1 MSTDSL
7 NYKGIYDENIMS
19 AEEVKKAASDFPELF
34 EGLDEAKKAFDEGYI
49 YVHDINRRKDS
60 VGSCLFDMGTVL
72 SGGFQIGDRHY
83 DEPGDLKEAFELI
96 GLVTLNA
103 SGNIYGGF
111 TIPQIDKLLVRYAE
125 KSFAKYNKNY
135 VSGGMDK
142 KEAEE
147 KAEKDVE
154 EDFRNGFFKLE
165 ELLNSGE
172 GSGEKHPLFTISFG
186 IGTHRYSVAA
196 SKAAMKVRLEGHG
209 EGDEKKPY
217 VYPKLVFLYDRD
229 LHGKKG
235 RLYELFRTAV
245 EWSAKAGYSEY
256 LSLSGEKG
264 MVSEVYKEYGKA
276 LSPMGC
282 MLFLTKWYE
291 RGGEA
296 PVDDD
301 DEPVF
306 SGRFSIGTVTLNL
319 PMIFALS
326 KTKNTD
332 FFAELDHYLELSRQI
347 HKRTYE
353 LLAVQKADIDPLAFM
368 QGGFYGGTLESGE
381 CIGPLLKSATALF
394 GFTALNEL
402 QQLYNKNS
410 IAEDGKFAF
419 DVLKHINEKAEEFRK
434 EDHIQYSVYGTP
446 CESLCNAQCDTF
458 KEKYGSGE
466 DACAIE
472 HFSNSFHCCESE
484 EIEPVRRQNLEARFW
499 NYSDGGKIQYT
510 QCTTPEDTAALE
522 AMIVHAME
530 LGLYEGINI

>member
-1 MSTDSL
+1 
-7 NYKGIYDENIMS
+7 
-19 AEEVKKAASDFPELF
+19 
-34 EGLDEAKKAFDEGYI
+34 
-49 YVHDINRRKDS
+49 
-60 VGSCLFDMGTVL
+60 
-72 SGGFQIGDRHY
+72 
-83 DEPGDLKEAFELI
+83 
-96 GLVTLNA
+96 
-103 SGNIYGGF
+103 
-111 TIPQIDKLLVRYAE
+111 
-125 KSFAKYNKNY
+125 
-135 VSGGMDK
+135 
-142 KEAEE
+142 
-147 KAEKDVE
+147 
-154 EDFRNGFFKLE
+154 
-165 ELLNSGE
+165 
-172 GSGEKHPLFTISFG
+172 
-186 IGTHRYSVAA
+186 
-196 SKAAMKVRLEGHG
+196 MKVRLEGHG

-296 PVDDD
+296 PADDD

-466 DACAIE
+466 EACAIE